1 LIHERSKNDFY
12 TPKCKYPVDICRG
25 DGGWVDERCAFMVAR
40 GVGSGTFPI
49 RKMERTC
56 SYLSGITFEGE
67 ILGDYMRQ
75 RGGVAVM
82 PHPVRLTER
91 PLVYSDHQ
99 RVIPV

>member
-1 LIHERSKNDFY
+1 
-12 TPKCKYPVDICRG
+12 VV
-25 DGGWVDERCAFMVAR
+25 GWCAFLVAC

-49 RKMERTC
+49 RKIERTC

-75 RGGVAVM
+75 SGGVAVM